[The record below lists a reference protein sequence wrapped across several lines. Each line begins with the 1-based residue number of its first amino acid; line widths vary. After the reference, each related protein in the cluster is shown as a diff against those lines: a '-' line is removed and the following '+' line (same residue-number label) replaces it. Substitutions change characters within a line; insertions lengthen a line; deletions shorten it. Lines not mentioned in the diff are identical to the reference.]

1 MADITRMKSG
11 GRRALDLKRKERWAP
26 AIVYSEY
33 TGLPIAVL
41 VLEAMNLPSLF
52 FVGTVVAEGLRASGR
67 FATRSFLLPESHAL
81 GGFFVQQSRLRRTPT
96 LIGKTRYSH
105 GAFVKALA
113 DAQSQ
118 TGRHLFTGLNALTVA
133 VYLAAFDR
141 LFCQAAGFEKTGGP

>member
-33 TGLPIAVL
+33 NGLPITML

-67 FATRSFLLPESHAL
+67 FATRGLLLPSGQAL
-81 GGFFVQQSRLRRTPT
+81 GGFFE
-96 LIGKTRYSH
+96 IGRASCRER
-105 GAFVKALA
+105 V
-113 DAQSQ
+113 
-118 TGRHLFTGLNALTVA
+118 VA
-133 VYLAAFDR
+133 AV
-141 LFCQAAGFEKTGGP
+141 CV